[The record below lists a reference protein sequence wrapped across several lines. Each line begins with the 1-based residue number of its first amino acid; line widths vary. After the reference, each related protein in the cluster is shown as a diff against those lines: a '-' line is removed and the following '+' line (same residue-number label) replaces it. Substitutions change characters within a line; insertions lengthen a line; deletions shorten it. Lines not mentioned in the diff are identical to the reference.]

1 MADTSYSLL
10 ATYREVLRAYASEAQ
25 IAGVG
30 ISSEAIPLEEIF
42 VEPQVACPTVGSHVA
57 EAGQDLGFGGNGP
70 EPRSERGE
78 IGTDKESG
86 PEPALQVFQR
96 GKPLV
101 ILGEPGQ
108 GKTTLLRQYAVVLIR
123 DPSARVPIL
132 VEFKQ
137 HREELDADRPLDWLR
152 TRLPDAVHELLCQ
165 DNRYWEFM
173 VKIVQEG
180 KAAILLDGYDELTL
194 DAQRQVQH
202 LVPTLLR
209 DHNHV
214 VLSSRPSAYRYAPL
228 TGFAQYQLQELCQSQ
243 IVLLAT
249 NLCRAL
255 SVQFQITDFQPII
268 QRVLQ
273 LDQGPAAS
281 LARNPL
287 LLSFLCFTAF
297 ERQRRNQLSELP
309 NQPALLIRECLDA
322 LVAWHQRKGGD
333 VWPEHLQAEDVVRIL
348 KPLALA
354 AFENGTRIIKQEYL
368 SPQSE
373 KDREISDQDREIFF
387 RFLLPARLVERQG
400 SDYAFPLETFGEY
413 FVARGVAACDDPCAR
428 IREHLHD
435 PAWERVI
442 LLTAGCFGRDRA
454 HIVVRELP
462 TLTWW
467 LRKIS
472 RVATRVV
479 SARLPKG
486 GREAAEEGGKLLIG
500 AFETWDARSRQSAEF
515 FVTWVSRHGYRLWP
529 FWERRFHYER
539 ILKRDVRMAA
549 RCLGMW
555 GRPPASL
562 VHELVHPTL
571 ESWRKWETQQFLH
584 AVQEASS
591 APSVR
596 DYLISLARHAKD
608 RYLSEAALKALEV
621 NAGEPEVIKCLLD
634 LINDTDESV
643 SYRATQT
650 LANAP
655 FVPMFCEDLLNLT
668 RDDRWLVRE
677 AAIYALIGGLPDC
690 KILQRMFELVTDK
703 NRVVGR
709 TAAYA
714 LSRGPLQPEIL
725 KALLRFTRS
734 RDGYFR
740 RVAVKGL
747 ARALSD
753 SNVRRCVLRL
763 ARDKD
768 HWISAEAVHA
778 LSAWRTDPEVKACLQ
793 EIASGED
800 SATGEATEPHPSG
813 LGVSEACEGELEED
827 LGSDLDRVEDAAM
840 QIPDDKD
847 ETINRV
853 LKLSHSTDGYGRRNI
868 ARALRRFASHP
879 LAWKRLIELTN
890 DKSSE
895 VRSSA
900 FFSLEPAAS
909 EPEVWKHLVKLGK
922 VQSKDY
928 ESEDLREQACYSL
941 RGAATTVTPD
951 MLEQVAALAHDSEAA
966 WETLD
971 ILVRAWE
978 GRKPH

>member
-25 IAGVG
+25 IAGIG
-30 ISSEAIPLEEIF
+30 ISSEAIPLDKIF
-42 VEPQVACPTVGSHVA
+42 VEAQLACLSERGDA
-57 EAGQDLGFGGNGP
+57 AGAGQDLRLETNG
-70 EPRSERGE
+70 SERISERDE
-78 IGTDKESG
+78 IDTDKGSRA
-86 PEPALQVFQR
+86 EPALQVFQR

-108 GKTTLLRQYAVVLIR
+108 GKTTLLRQYAVVLTR

-137 HREELDADRPLDWLR
+137 HREKLGADRPLDWLR
-152 TRLPDAVHELLCQ
+152 TRLPDAVHERLRQ
-165 DNRYWEFM
+165 DSRYWEFM
-173 VKIVQEG
+173 VKTIQEG
-180 KAAILLDGYDELTL
+180 KAVILLDGYDELTS
-194 DAQRQVQH
+194 DAQRQVKD
-202 LVPTLLR
+202 LVPALLR

-214 VLSSRPSAYRYAPL
+214 ILSSRPGAYRYAPL
-228 TGFAQYQLQELCQSQ
+228 TGFAQYHLQELSQSQ

-268 QRVLQ
+268 QRVLHV
-273 LDQGPAAS
+273 DQGPAAS

-297 ERQRRNQLSELP
+297 ERQRQNQLSELP
-309 NQPALLIRECLDA
+309 NQPAHLIRDCLDA
-322 LVAWHQRKGGD
+322 LAAWHRRKGSD

-354 AFENGTRIIKQEYL
+354 AFENGTRVIKQECL

-373 KDREISDQDREIFF
+373 KDRKISDQDREIFF

-413 FVARGVAACDDPCAR
+413 FAARAVAACSDPYAR
-428 IREHLHD
+428 VRERLHD

-442 LLTAGCFGRDRA
+442 LLTAGCFRRDHA
-454 HIVVRELP
+454 HSLVRELP

-472 RVATRVV
+472 HAATRVL
-479 SARLPKG
+479 SALLPKG
-486 GREAAEEGGKLLIG
+486 GQEAAEEGGEFLLG
-500 AFETWDARSRQSAEF
+500 LFERWDARSRQSAEF
-515 FVTWVSRHGYRLWP
+515 FVTWISRHGYRLWP
-529 FWERRFHYER
+529 FWDRRFHYER
-539 ILKRDVRMAA
+539 ILKRDLRMGA

-555 GRPPASL
+555 GKPPGGL
-562 VHELVHPTL
+562 VQELVHPTL
-571 ESWRKWETQQFLH
+571 ECWRKWEGQQFLH

-608 RYLSEAALKALEV
+608 KYLSEAALKALEM

-643 SYRATQT
+643 SYQATQT

-668 RDDRWLVRE
+668 RDNRWLVRE
-677 AAIYALIGGLPDC
+677 AAIYALRDGISDC
-690 KILQRMFELVTDK
+690 KILQRMLDLVTDE
-703 NRVVGR
+703 NRVVGI
-709 TAAYA
+709 TAARA
-714 LSRGPLQPEIL
+714 LSRAPLQPEVL
-725 KALLRFTRS
+725 KVLFRFTRS
-734 RDGYFR
+734 REVSFR
-740 RVAVKGL
+740 EVALEGL
-747 ARALSD
+747 VGALSD
-753 SNVRRCVLRL
+753 REVRRCVLRL

-768 HWISAEAVHA
+768 PRISAEAIRA
-778 LSAWRTDPEVKACLQ
+778 LSSWQADPEVKACLQ
-793 EIASGED
+793 ETASGQD
-800 SATGEATEPHPSG
+800 AAMGEAAEPHPSG
-813 LGVSEACEGELEED
+813 LAASEAREGAHAED
-827 LGSDLDRVEDAAM
+827 LEIDLDAIEDGVM

-853 LKLSHSTDGYGRRNI
+853 LKLSHSTDQYGRRNI

-890 DKSSE
+890 DKSRE

-909 EPEVWKHLVKLGK
+909 EPEVWKHLIKLGK

-971 ILVRAWE
+971 ILTSAWE
-978 GRKPH
+978 ERKPH